1 MPTSDS
7 PDPLDVIE
15 PLFRV
20 DDPAELVALQ
30 RALQVALRCEDAE
43 DPAVVGSPIVAAL
56 AHRVVDALIAA
67 EERRGRG
74 TQRWRSW
81 RLVDSH
87 PDVLAF
93 VERRKASTPSWSTL
107 AVDARRAL
115 VESWIAPLVA
125 DATLLDALVG

>member
-30 RALQVALRCEDAE
+30 RALQVALRCEDAD

-74 TQRWRSW
+74 AQRWRSW
-81 RLVDSH
+81 RLLSAH
-87 PDVLAF
+87 PEALAL
-93 VERRKASTPSWSTL
+93 VERRKASMPGWSAL